1 MPTNILPPS
10 ISPAPVDDLLAD
22 VAIRVQLSRTDFNK
36 AVERYGAID
45 RWIERDD
52 SRVRGRVECF
62 YPQGSM
68 AIGATIASRLQ
79 TDEFDIDVVA
89 EFNLPPD
96 TSPERILDLL
106 YEAIKGDPGSRYH
119 GAAKRRS
126 RCVTVEYADGM
137 HIDVTPAVRCAGTP
151 EKESWIFHHRP
162 ETPTVPGRYLVAN
175 PYGFAEW
182 FKSCTP
188 LEEGFSQMFAARE
201 HAYEAQISAAAEA
214 EPVPPQEPAHK
225 KSTALIVLQLLKR
238 WRNIRYDSRSGRRP
252 PSVLLSELVARNAG
266 SGGRLS
272 MELLEQSRRMLE
284 FFRDAQNRGE
294 LVHVAN
300 PVCAQDVLT
309 DRWPLTLANQAVFL
323 GDLESLVACVRR
335 LISGIDLDEMRQL
348 MTGLFGEAP
357 TLGAVE
363 EFARRTG
370 PRIRDGQSRHN
381 PIGGRLILPS
391 AAGGAAATTP
401 SVSRAT
407 PSHRFYGGERQQ

>member
-1 MPTNILPPS
+1 MTPNTPLPPG
-10 ISPAPVDDLLAD
+10 APDWVDELLAD

-52 SRVRGRVECF
+52 SRLRGRVECF

-89 EFNLPPD
+89 GLNMPPHTLPD
-96 TSPERILDLL
+96 RMLDLL
-106 YEAIKGDPGSRYH
+106 CHEIKGPPGSRYH
-119 GAAKRRS
+119 RVTRRRT

-137 HIDVTPAVRCAGTP
+137 HIDVTPAVRLANTP
-151 EKESWIFHHRP
+151 EKESLIFHHRS
-162 ETPTVPGRYLVAN
+162 ETPPAQGKSLVAN

-188 LEEGFSQMFAARE
+188 LEEGFSKMFADRE
-201 HAYEAQISAAAEA
+201 YAYEAQISAAAT

-238 WRNIRYDSRSGRRP
+238 WRNIRYDSRPERRP
-252 PSVLLSELVARNAG
+252 PSVLLSEFVARNAG

-284 FFRDAQNRGE
+284 FFRDAQDRGE
-294 LVHVAN
+294 LVYAAN
-300 PVCAQDVLT
+300 PVCARDVLT
-309 DRWPLTLANQAVFL
+309 DRWPLTLANQSVFL

-348 MTGLFGEAP
+348 MTGLFGETP
-357 TLGAVE
+357 TSGAVE

-401 SVSRAT
+401 SMSRAT